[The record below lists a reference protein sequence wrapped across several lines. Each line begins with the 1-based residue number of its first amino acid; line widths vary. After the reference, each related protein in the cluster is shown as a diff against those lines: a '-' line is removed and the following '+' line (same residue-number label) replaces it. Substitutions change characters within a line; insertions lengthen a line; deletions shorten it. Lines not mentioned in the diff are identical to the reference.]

1 MPPDRSV
8 EGERVSSVSGQPRG
22 CQRQEDAAAY
32 VLYSLSETEA
42 QAFGEHLRT
51 CMECREEVGALQPVA
66 DALGVG
72 VPRVEAPQELRSRIM
87 AAVYPEAELFG
98 TLGEEADR
106 PARAPRPRR
115 RGLVPALAAVCALG
129 IGLLIGA
136 LAINT
141 PSGEHTEVIRAIV
154 VAPGSHATADLR
166 KVGGHVQLIVEG
178 LPAPPAGR
186 IYEVWL
192 EHGAQEPQ
200 PTDVL
205 FSVTHA
211 GHGTVAVPGGL
222 QGISHVLVT
231 DEPLGGS
238 LKPTR
243 KPIIVAKV

>member
-1 MPPDRSV
+1 M
-8 EGERVSSVSGQPRG
+8 SSVPGQPRG
-22 CQRQEDAAAY
+22 CRRLEDAAAY

-51 CMECREEVGALQPVA
+51 CVECREEVGALQPVA

-72 VPRVEAPQELRSRIM
+72 VPRVEAPRELGSRIM
-87 AAVYPEAELFG
+87 AAVHPEAELFG
-98 TLGEEADR
+98 VLGEEADR
-106 PARAPRPRR
+106 AAPARRSRR
-115 RGLVPALAAVCALG
+115 RGLVPALAAVCALA
-129 IGLLIGA
+129 IGLLVGA

-141 PSGEHTEVIRAIV
+141 PSSEHAEVIRAIV
-154 VAPGSHATADLR
+154 VSPGSHATADLR
-166 KVGGHVQLIVEG
+166 KAGGHVQLIVEG
-178 LPAPPAGR
+178 LPAPPPGR

-192 EHGAQEPQ
+192 ERGAQEPE

-205 FSVTHA
+205 FSVTHT

-238 LKPTR
+238 PKPTR

>member
-1 MPPDRSV
+1 MLPDRST
-8 EGERVSSVSGQPRG
+8 EGGRVSAIPGQPLG

-32 VLYSLSETEA
+32 VLYSLSEAEA

-51 CMECREEVGALQPVA
+51 CTECREEVHALQPVA

-72 VPRVEAPQELRSRIM
+72 VPRVEPPQELTSRIM
-87 AAVYPEAELFG
+87 AAVYAEAKRFG
-98 TLGEEADR
+98 AFGEEGDR
-106 PARAPRPRR
+106 AVRARHPRS
-115 RGLVPALAAVCALG
+115 RGLVPAFAAVCALG

-136 LAINT
+136 LAINA
-141 PSGEHTEVIRAIV
+141 PSGEHVEVIRAIV
-154 VAPGSHATADLR
+154 VAPGSNATADLR
-166 KVGGHVQLIVEG
+166 KAGGHVQLIVDG

-192 EHGAQEPQ
+192 EHGAQQPQ

-205 FSVTHA
+205 FSVTHT

-243 KPIIVAKV
+243 KPIIVAKI